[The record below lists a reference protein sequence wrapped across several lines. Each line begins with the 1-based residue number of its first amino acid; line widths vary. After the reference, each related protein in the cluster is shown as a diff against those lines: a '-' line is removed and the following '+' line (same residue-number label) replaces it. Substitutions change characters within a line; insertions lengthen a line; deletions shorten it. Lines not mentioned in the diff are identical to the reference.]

1 MSQSSQNNDF
11 YNGGADAN
19 EAQTGFENKETIVIS
34 LNDQLFQSLS
44 WVSSFE
50 FINDQTVRREILGLE
65 PVKSNLIWRYFLSL
79 LKQRSNIKQHRER
92 RVAEI
97 KILLEKLDMQSQPE
111 GKEKR
116 KKQIQEIYDKLKE
129 VQTNGNPLTNM
140 MARNLKVFLKIYAE
154 IKNKSKKELENF
166 T

>member
-1 MSQSSQNNDF
+1 M
-11 YNGGADAN
+11 
-19 EAQTGFENKETIVIS
+19 
-34 LNDQLFQSLS
+34 
-44 WVSSFE
+44 
-50 FINDQTVRREILGLE
+50 
-65 PVKSNLIWRYFLSL
+65 
-79 LKQRSNIKQHRER
+79 
-92 RVAEI
+92 AEI

-154 IKNKSKKELENF
+154 IKNKREIEREITFILHFNF
-166 T
+166 QIKVQN

>member
-1 MSQSSQNNDF
+1 
-11 YNGGADAN
+11 
-19 EAQTGFENKETIVIS
+19 
-34 LNDQLFQSLS
+34 
-44 WVSSFE
+44 
-50 FINDQTVRREILGLE
+50 
-65 PVKSNLIWRYFLSL
+65 
-79 LKQRSNIKQHRER
+79 
-92 RVAEI
+92 VAEI

>member
-1 MSQSSQNNDF
+1 
-11 YNGGADAN
+11 
-19 EAQTGFENKETIVIS
+19 
-34 LNDQLFQSLS
+34 LS

-129 VQTNGNPLTNM
+129 VQTNGNPWTNM

>member
-1 MSQSSQNNDF
+1 M
-11 YNGGADAN
+11 
-19 EAQTGFENKETIVIS
+19 
-34 LNDQLFQSLS
+34 
-44 WVSSFE
+44 
-50 FINDQTVRREILGLE
+50 
-65 PVKSNLIWRYFLSL
+65 
-79 LKQRSNIKQHRER
+79 
-92 RVAEI
+92 AEI

-166 T
+166 TQALIMDKQLENLEK